1 MVCAANGQ
9 CRAGAGVGPD
19 DSRFIGGVGFSRQ
32 QGVHRDRGGVG
43 EQGGEHKGLHALS
56 LQGADHAQRQVGRGH
71 DAVGADGQGRAVLG
85 AGVGDLLA
93 QNVGDIQPL
102 HRDRAFH
109 FHRAGGR
116 CFCRFRFGGRLLA
129 YNITG
134 LGNIVALPIAAGD
147 GRAHLQ
153 TGELRFAVG
162 RIANGHIAAASG
174 VDCHLAFNGNISV
187 CFRSNIAV
195 FVRER
200 STTADSGTTSTD
212 YVTVVINFG
221 NATGCI
227 DGGRTILVAADD
239 DTVSGAI
246 VFSFGVRTATDTGST
261 SATLSVL
268 NSDITL
274 NGNITE
280 GGIAAANASAI

>member
-19 DSRFIGGVGFSRQ
+19 DGRFIGGVGFSRQ
-32 QGVHRDRGGVG
+32 QGVHRDRGGAG

-102 HRDRAFH
+102 HRDRALH
-109 FHRAGGR
+109 FRR
-116 CFCRFRFGGRLLA
+116 YFCRFRFGGRLLA

-134 LGNIVALPIAAGD
+134 LGNIVALRIAAGD

-153 TGELRFAVG
+153 TGEPRFAVD
-162 RIANGHIAAASG
+162 RIANGYIAAASG
-174 VDCHLAFNGNISV
+174 VDRHLAFNGNIRLYLSSTV
-187 CFRSNIAV
+187 SNAAAADG
-195 FVRER
+195 R
-200 STTADSGTTSTD
+200 STGKGSIFIIQNAAACSSNVRRTSFGALD
-212 YVTVVINFG
+212 GNF
-221 NATGCI
+221 
-227 DGGRTILVAADD
+227 
-239 DTVSGAI
+239 VSGI
-246 VFSFGVRTATDTGST
+246 LGVGFCFC
-261 SATLSVL
+261 
-268 NSDITL
+268 
-274 NGNITE
+274 
-280 GGIAAANASAI
+280 AASQSQHQRRPVHFRW